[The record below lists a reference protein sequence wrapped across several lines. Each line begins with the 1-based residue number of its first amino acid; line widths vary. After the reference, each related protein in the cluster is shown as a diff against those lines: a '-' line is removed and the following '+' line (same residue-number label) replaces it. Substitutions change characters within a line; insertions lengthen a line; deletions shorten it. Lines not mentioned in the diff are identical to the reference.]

1 MSAPDRVK
9 LRVLMMA
16 ALDGEITPGDAEELE
31 QGLAADG
38 ELRQEWESMRRVK
51 EVTGEMGFRKPP
63 EEVWGRYWTSV
74 YNRTERGVGWILAS
88 VGAIVLAGYAAWEI
102 VQQILA
108 SSGIPWAIKLAIFA
122 VALGGIILSI
132 SVAREKF
139 FTWRKDPYK
148 EIER

>member
-1 MSAPDRVK
+1 MSAPDREK

-16 ALDGEITPGDAEELE
+16 ALDGEISPGDAEELE

-38 ELRQEWESMRRVK
+38 DLRQEWESMKRVK

-88 VGAIVLAGYAAWEI
+88 VGTIVLAGYAAWEI
-102 VQQILA
+102 VRQILA
-108 SSGIPWAIKLAIFA
+108 NSEIPLVIKLAIFA
-122 VALGGIILSI
+122 VALGGIILAV

-139 FTWRKDPYK
+139 FIWRKDPYK

>member
-1 MSAPDRVK
+1 MSAPDREK

-16 ALDGEITPGDAEELE
+16 ALDGEISPGDAEELE

-38 ELRQEWESMRRVK
+38 DLRQEWESMKRVK

-74 YNRTERGVGWILAS
+74 YNRTERGIGWILAS
-88 VGAIVLAGYAAWEI
+88 LGTIVLAGYAAWEI

-108 SSGIPWAIKLAIFA
+108 NSEIPLVIKLAIFA
-122 VALGGIILSI
+122 VALGGIILAV

-139 FTWRKDPYK
+139 FIWRKDPYK

>member
-1 MSAPDRVK
+1 MSAPDREK

-16 ALDGEITPGDAEELE
+16 ALDGEISPGDAEELE

-51 EVTGEMGFRKPP
+51 EVTGEMGFRNPP
-63 EEVWGRYWTSV
+63 EEIWDRYWTSV

-122 VALGGIILSI
+122 VALGGIILVV